1 MVVTLSLNWT
11 HKHTYVLVR
20 CHSWCSSGLCWRPCA
35 KPRTSLWVWMLNF
48 SNQHR
53 CSLQKHTNTH
63 LNEHVCVLMIYLS
76 VQETQT
82 HTHWETL
89 ITFSSPNNTHFYLQ
103 TYLQRN
109 NYSPWTQRLNRHR
122 SEIRRT
128 FHSSKVSPSRLW
140 KLLLS
145 IKYVFHLKFQ
155 T

>member
-63 LNEHVCVLMIYLS
+63 LNEHICVLMIYLS

-82 HTHWETL
+82 HTHTEELWL
-89 ITFSSPNNTHFYLQ
+89 HSALQ
-103 TYLQRN
+103 TILISIYKLIYKETITVPEQRD
-109 NYSPWTQRLNRHR
+109 STDTGQR
-122 SEIRRT
+122 SEEHFIPQR
-128 FHSSKVSPSRLW
+128 FLLHSSENLMELTFIVNK
-140 KLLLS
+140 
-145 IKYVFHLKFQ
+145 ICF

>member
-82 HTHWETL
+82 HTLRNSDYIQLSKQYSFLFTNLFTKKQLQSLNTETQQTQVRDQKNISFL
-89 ITFSSPNNTHFYLQ
+89 KSFSFTALETFIINKICFT
-103 TYLQRN
+103 
-109 NYSPWTQRLNRHR
+109 
-122 SEIRRT
+122 
-128 FHSSKVSPSRLW
+128 
-140 KLLLS
+140 
-145 IKYVFHLKFQ
+145 
-155 T
+155 